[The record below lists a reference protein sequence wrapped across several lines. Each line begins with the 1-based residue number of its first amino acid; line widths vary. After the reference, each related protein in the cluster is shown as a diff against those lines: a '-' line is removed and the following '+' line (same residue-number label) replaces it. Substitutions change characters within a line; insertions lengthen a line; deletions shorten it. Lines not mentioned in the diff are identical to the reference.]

1 MRFATLRRWRWG
13 EAYIVADDVSS
24 SSAAQGSNKMKP
36 IISSLN
42 ALTAAVRFLANEN
55 TMNLKQLFVAV
66 PAALFILGS
75 GAANAGEP
83 IKDTGAMA
91 CVTDKWDVK
100 EPEKGHKLVDAA
112 MRCVLIPDDPAEPT
126 ISQDCVGNYEYMPDD
141 SWKGT
146 GTCTDNY
153 PDGKI
158 NLTWDE
164 GSHLKEYTY
173 TKTGG
178 TGKYQGVKGGG
189 TYMYQSLSD
198 TLSGGR
204 YKGTIQLP

>member
-1 MRFATLRRWRWG
+1 
-13 EAYIVADDVSS
+13 
-24 SSAAQGSNKMKP
+24 
-36 IISSLN
+36 
-42 ALTAAVRFLANEN
+42 
-55 TMNLKQLFVAV
+55 
-66 PAALFILGS
+66 
-75 GAANAGEP
+75 
-83 IKDTGAMA
+83 MA

-112 MRCVLIPDDPAEPT
+112 MRCVLIPEDPAEPAY
-126 ISQDCVGNYEYMPDD
+126 SEDCVGKYEYMPDE
-141 SWKGT
+141 SWKGS

-153 PDGKI
+153 PDGKV
-158 NLTWDE
+158 NVTWEE

-173 TKTGG
+173 TITGG

-204 YKGTIQLP
+204 YKGQLVLP

>member
-1 MRFATLRRWRWG
+1 
-13 EAYIVADDVSS
+13 
-24 SSAAQGSNKMKP
+24 MKP
-36 IISSLN
+36 PILSLN
-42 ALTAAVRFLANEN
+42 APTAGVRFLANEN
-55 TMNLKQLFVAV
+55 AMKLKQLFVALS
-66 PAALFILGS
+66 AALCILGS
-75 GAANAGEP
+75 GVANAGET

-91 CVTDKWDVK
+91 CVNDKWEVK

-126 ISQDCVGNYEYMPDD
+126 ITQDCAGNYEYMPDE

-158 NLTWDE
+158 NLSWEE

-198 TLSGGR
+198 SLSGGR

>member
-1 MRFATLRRWRWG
+1 MQTK
-13 EAYIVADDVSS
+13 EDIMNIV
-24 SSAAQGSNKMKP
+24 
-36 IISSLN
+36 
-42 ALTAAVRFLANEN
+42 
-55 TMNLKQLFVAV
+55 QLFITV
-66 PAALFILGS
+66 PATLFILANGP
-75 GAANAGEP
+75 ANAEQTL
-83 IKDTGAMA
+83 KDTGTMA
-91 CVTDKWDVK
+91 CVIDKWDEK

-112 MRCVLIPDDPAEPT
+112 MRCVLVSDDLAEKA
-126 ISQDCVGNYEYMPDD
+126 ISQDCTGKYEYMPDQ

-153 PDGKI
+153 PGGDKI
-158 NLTWDE
+158 SLTWEE

-189 TYMYQSLSD
+189 TYMYENLTD

-204 YKGTIQLP
+204 YKGQLVLP

>member
-1 MRFATLRRWRWG
+1 M
-13 EAYIVADDVSS
+13 
-24 SSAAQGSNKMKP
+24 
-36 IISSLN
+36 SL
-42 ALTAAVRFLANEN
+42 
-55 TMNLKQLFVAV
+55 KHLFVAV

-75 GAANAGEP
+75 GMANAGET
-83 IKDTGAMA
+83 IKDTGTMA
-91 CVTDKWDVK
+91 CVTDKWDEK
-100 EPEKGHKLVDAA
+100 EPEKDHKLVDAA
-112 MRCVLIPDDPAEPT
+112 MRCVLVPDDLAEKS
-126 ISQDCVGNYEYMPDD
+126 ISQDCVGKYEYMPDQ

-153 PDGKI
+153 PGGDKI
-158 NLTWDE
+158 SLTWEE

-189 TYMYQSLSD
+189 TYMYESLSD

-204 YKGTIQLP
+204 YKGQLVMP

>member
-1 MRFATLRRWRWG
+1 MKKIALLPATLLF
-13 EAYIVADDVSS
+13 
-24 SSAAQGSNKMKP
+24 M
-36 IISSLN
+36 ISS
-42 ALTAAVRFLANEN
+42 
-55 TMNLKQLFVAV
+55 
-66 PAALFILGS
+66 
-75 GAANAGEP
+75 GATSAGEP

-91 CVTDKWDVK
+91 CVIDKWDEK

-112 MRCVLIPDDPAEPT
+112 MRCVLVPDDPAEPT
-126 ISQDCVGNYEYMPDD
+126 ISQDCAGKYEYMPDE
-141 SWKGT
+141 SWKAN

-153 PDGKI
+153 PDGKVH
-158 NLTWDE
+158 LTWEE

-178 TGKYQGVKGGG
+178 TGKYEGVKGGG
-189 TYMYQSLSD
+189 TYMYQNLSD